1 MVATPAPRR
10 ETPPQQEAP
19 LAVFPEP
26 SNVLHGWAKEWLAA
40 RNISEETAQH
50 FGITSTDDWR
60 SHGKTIHIPYRNHR
74 GEIVNIKHRILP
86 KEWRQESGARKY
98 LFNLPGAIDSDT
110 VIIVEGELD
119 VLACY
124 EAGWHAVVSPQDG
137 APGKDK
143 LGKVSEVGS
152 KADGFLTPEA
162 RRVFDSAKRIIVA
175 TDADEEGQK
184 LGDWIVNHFGAERC
198 YRVRWPEGTKDANQL
213 LQEQGAEALDS
224 ALVSAK
230 PADLPGLI
238 TISELSDEIFDVYE
252 KGFDPGLSTGWPD
265 MDVYYRPMPGQV
277 CIVTGRPSSGKSSW
291 LLNMHVNM
299 AHLHGSKIALFSPE
313 LGTPRMMAMKILQI
327 ANDMPFLP
335 GADERMSKEE
345 LRAAIEWANSR
356 FIRIDATDRAD
367 GGFASVSLDDIIE
380 RFERAMMKWGY
391 DNLVIDP
398 WNRLHNLRPTGLS
411 ETEYILDS
419 LNKLSRL
426 ALRNKVG
433 VWIVAH
439 PGKGDLKDV
448 RNEDEMPSAY
458 SIMGS
463 SHWYGAADAILGV
476 QRNKFSEPKNQTTVA
491 TLKVREEGL
500 VGDLGEAKFTFD
512 ARSRRFYC
520 LSTPV
525 PENIGHNP
533 YPPLPTR
540 LYQQATEIEVDS
552 GDWTYNFP

>member
-1 MVATPAPRR
+1 MVATPSPRR
-10 ETPPQQEAP
+10 ETPPPQDAP
-19 LAVFPEP
+19 PPVFQNPSSGLA
-26 SNVLHGWAKEWLAA
+26 LWAIEWLVA
-40 RNISEETAQH
+40 RGISEETAKH
-50 FGITSTDDWR
+50 FGVSSSDDWR
-60 SHGKTIHIPYRNHR
+60 GHGKTIHIPYRDHK

-98 LFNLPGAIDSDT
+98 LYNLPAAIDSDT
-110 VIIVEGELD
+110 VIVVEGELD
-119 VLACY
+119 VLAVY
-124 EAGWHAVVSPQDG
+124 EAGWQAVVSPQDG

-143 LGKVSEVGS
+143 DGKVAAVGS
-152 KADGFLTPEA
+152 KADGFKTPESD
-162 RRVFDSAKRIIVA
+162 RVFAAAKRIVIA
-175 TDADEEGQK
+175 TDADDEGSA
-184 LGDWIVNHFGAERC
+184 LGDWLVSHFGPERC
-198 YRVRWPEGTKDANQL
+198 YRVRWPEGIKDANQL

-230 PADLPGLI
+230 PVDLPGLI
-238 TISELSDEIFDVYE
+238 TINELSDEIFEVYDH
-252 KGFDPGLSTGWPD
+252 GFDPGLSTGWPD

-299 AHLHGSKIALFSPE
+299 AHLHGSKVALFSPE
-313 LGTPRMMAMKILQI
+313 LGTPRMMAMKIIQI

-335 GADERMSKEE
+335 TADERMSKED

-356 FIRIDATDRAD
+356 FIRIDAADRTET
-367 GGFASVSLDDIIE
+367 GFATVSLDDIIE

-398 WNRLHNLRPTGLS
+398 WNRLHNMRPAGLN

-426 ALRNKVG
+426 AQRNKVA

-439 PGKGDLKDV
+439 PGKGDLKDI

-525 PENIGHNP
+525 PDGIGKNP
-533 YPPLPTR
+533 YPPLPGR
-540 LYQQATEIEVDS
+540 LYAPATEIEVD
-552 GDWTYNFP
+552 GGEWTYNFG